1 MGYQGSCEPVRIVM
15 LVLTIAEMR
24 EHLPVVG
31 LGSMRF
37 DVIAALSALIA
48 AAWPWAHAQESGGG
62 AHIRSLEQVTLERG
76 GCYGSCPVYR
86 ITIFSDGRVAYWGEQ
101 NVKSKGAR
109 SKTLDAAALRE
120 LKDELNR
127 AGYFGLRDRYD
138 SKEAGCTSLATDA
151 PSAQTS
157 VRADGRIK
165 SVEHYLG
172 CGGPAS
178 DRLVKLEDTIDRI
191 AGTAGW
197 IGTPKE
203 RERQQR
209 KERAQACAAQRPVA
223 GNSSAIAI
231 PADFERGRTGQEIT
245 RFYRQAAR
253 SGNCAAMR
261 RLSEIYGKGI
271 PGVSRDLQESLA
283 WKADADCCGASP
295 R

>member
-1 MGYQGSCEPVRIVM
+1 MR
-15 LVLTIAEMR
+15 VLTIAEMR
-24 EHLPVVG
+24 GHLPVVG

-37 DVIAALSALIA
+37 GVIAALSALIGA
-48 AAWPWAHAQESGGG
+48 ALPWAHAQESGAGTR
-62 AHIRSLEQVTLERG
+62 IRSLEQVTLARG
-76 GCYGSCPVYR
+76 GCYGFCPVYR

-101 NVKSKGAR
+101 YVKTKGAKSKMLGAV
-109 SKTLDAAALRE
+109 ALHE
-120 LKDELNR
+120 LKEELNR

-138 SKEAGCTSLATDA
+138 SKEAGCTSIATDA

-157 VRADGRIK
+157 VRADGRLK

-178 DRLVKLEDTIDRI
+178 DRLAKLEDTIDRI

-197 IGTPKE
+197 IGTPEE
-203 RERQQR
+203 REGQRR
-209 KERAQACAAQRPVA
+209 KERAQVCAAQSPA
-223 GNSSAIAI
+223 GGKSGAIAI

-271 PGVSRDLQESLA
+271 AGVSRDLQESLA